1 MVVGLGFLTRL
12 RRFATSILWGG
23 VLVLGLLG
31 FKAMPQAWLGSLEN
45 QFNVPSLTSS
55 DPYAGVIVLGG
66 AMDNPAIYK
75 AHGQIPLGDAAER
88 MTVPID
94 LMRKFPNF
102 ELIFFGGE
110 GRLVPTGTTEAELAK
125 VFFNE
130 QGVDM
135 KRVTLQSQAKTSS

>member
-1 MVVGLGFLTRL
+1 
-12 RRFATSILWGG
+12 
-23 VLVLGLLG
+23 
-31 FKAMPQAWLGSLEN
+31 
-45 QFNVPSLTSS
+45 
-55 DPYAGVIVLGG
+55 
-66 AMDNPAIYK
+66 MDNPAIYK